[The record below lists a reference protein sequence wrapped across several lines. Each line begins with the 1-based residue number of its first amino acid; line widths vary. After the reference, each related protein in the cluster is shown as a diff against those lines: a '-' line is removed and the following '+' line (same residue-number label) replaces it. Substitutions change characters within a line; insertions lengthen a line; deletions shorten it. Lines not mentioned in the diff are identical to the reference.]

1 MASDGT
7 KSNPKGMTNERI
19 FETFQTLRKEQV
31 RFGNKIS
38 ELEFDLHEHKIVI
51 DTLKEVDGDRKCFN
65 MVGGVLYER
74 TVKEVLPILI
84 SNQEQ
89 ITKCI
94 KSLTGVLNKKSQELN
109 EFKEKYDLKIR
120 GQDEPS
126 SHDDEDDEKKPHTGN
141 VLVVNPM

>member
-1 MASDGT
+1 
-7 KSNPKGMTNERI
+7 MTNEQI

-31 RFGNKIS
+31 RFGNKIA

-89 ITKCI
+89 VRYI
-94 KSLTGVLNKKSQELN
+94 
-109 EFKEKYDLKIR
+109 
-120 GQDEPS
+120 
-126 SHDDEDDEKKPHTGN
+126 
-141 VLVVNPM
+141 